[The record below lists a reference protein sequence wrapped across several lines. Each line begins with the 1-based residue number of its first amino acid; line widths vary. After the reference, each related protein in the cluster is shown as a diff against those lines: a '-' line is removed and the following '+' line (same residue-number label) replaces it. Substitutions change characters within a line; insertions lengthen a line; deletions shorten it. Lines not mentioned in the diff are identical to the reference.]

1 MYSAITINKQILQF
15 DLGVD
20 SMEFGKEDIEK
31 AISVIS
37 TTIANCEKAQMKFSE
52 GTSQHSLLRNR
63 IKALNISKSLL
74 SESATIRYTNKDL
87 REALPPIVS
96 IISKTTKAQSKYD
109 KGSAQF
115 NRFEPLIQA
124 MLISKTYIEK
134 ELGDDNL

>member
-1 MYSAITINKQILQF
+1 
-15 DLGVD
+15 
-20 SMEFGKEDIEK
+20 MEFTKEDIEK
-31 AISVIS
+31 AIAVVF
-37 TTIANCEKAQMKFSE
+37 TTIANCEKAQMNFSE

-74 SESATIRYTNKDL
+74 SGDKAIKHTNKDL

-124 MLISKTYIEK
+124 MLISKEYIKK
-134 ELGDDNL
+134 ELSDDSM